1 MQFQDLK
8 MFVSQFTFLN
18 EDISHD
24 NAIHDINE
32 EAFGPGRFARA
43 AARIREQ
50 GPHDYKHSY
59 ICQDAEQIV
68 GSVRM
73 TSVWIGETKAYLL
86 GPLAVRPS
94 HKSKGVGGKL
104 IELAL
109 NSIANDDDALVILV
123 GDYAYYGPKGFY
135 QFASENIEFPGPVD
149 QSRILINKELATDEV
164 LSGKV
169 KFRDTESA

>member
-1 MQFQDLK
+1 

-24 NAIHDINE
+24 NVIHDINE

-59 ICQDAEQIV
+59 ICQDGEQIA

-73 TSVWIGETKAYLL
+73 TPVLIGETKAYLL

-109 NSIANDDDALVILV
+109 TSIANDEDALVILV
-123 GDYAYYGPKGFY
+123 GDHAYYGPKGFH
-135 QFASENIEFPGPVD
+135 QFSADNIEFPGPVD
-149 QSRILINKELATDEV
+149 RSRILINKELSADEI
-164 LSGKV
+164 LTGKV
-169 KFRDTESA
+169 KFRKTDVA

>member
-1 MQFQDLK
+1 

-18 EDISHD
+18 EDTSHD
-24 NAIHDINE
+24 NAIQEINE

-50 GPHDYKHSY
+50 GPHDNKHSY
-59 ICQDAEQIV
+59 ICQDGEQIV
-68 GSVRM
+68 GSVRL
-73 TSVWIGETKAYLL
+73 TPIWIGETKAYLL

-109 NSIANDDDALVILV
+109 NSIANDDDHIVMLV
-123 GDYAYYGPKGFY
+123 GDFAYYGPKGFY
-135 QFASENIEFPGPVD
+135 LFDAENLVFPGPVD
-149 QSRILINKELATDEV
+149 RARILINKELSSEEMLA
-164 LSGKV
+164 GKV
-169 KFRDTESA
+169 KFRDS

>member
-1 MQFQDLK
+1 
-8 MFVSQFTFLN
+8 MFVSQFSYLN

-24 NAIHDINE
+24 NAIYEINE

-50 GPHDYKHSY
+50 GPHDYNHSFV
-59 ICQDAEQIV
+59 CQDGEQII
-68 GSVRM
+68 GSVRI
-73 TSVWIGETKAYLL
+73 TAIWIGEAKAYLL

-109 NSIANDDDALVILV
+109 GSIAGDDDLPVILV
-123 GDYAYYGPKGFY
+123 GDYAYYGPKGFHMFDAD
-135 QFASENIEFPGPVD
+135 QVNFPGPVD
-149 QSRILINKELATDEV
+149 RARILINKELSPDNV
-164 LSGKV
+164 LSGTV
-169 KFRDTESA
+169 KFRDVSA

>member
-1 MQFQDLK
+1 
-8 MFVSQFTFLN
+8 MFVSQFSYLN

-24 NAIHDINE
+24 SAIHDINE

-50 GPHDYKHSY
+50 GPHDYKHSFV
-59 ICQDAEQIV
+59 CQDGEQII
-68 GSVRM
+68 GSVRI
-73 TSVWIGETKAYLL
+73 TPIWIGETKAYLL

-109 NSIANDDDALVILV
+109 SSIAGDDDLPVILV
-123 GDYAYYGPKGFY
+123 GDYAYYGPKGFHMFDAD
-135 QFASENIEFPGPVD
+135 QVNFPGPVD
-149 QSRILINKELATDEV
+149 RTRILINKELSPRDI
-164 LSGKV
+164 LSGTV
-169 KFRDTESA
+169 KFRDVGA

>member
-1 MQFQDLK
+1 

-24 NAIHDINE
+24 NAIQEINE

-50 GPHDYKHSY
+50 GPHDNNHSY
-59 ICQDAEQIV
+59 ICQDGEQIV
-68 GSVRM
+68 GSVRL
-73 TSVWIGETKAYLL
+73 TPIWIGETKAYLL

-109 NSIANDDDALVILV
+109 NSIANDDDHIVMLV
-123 GDYAYYGPKGFY
+123 GDFAYYGSKGFY
-135 QFASENIEFPGPVD
+135 LFDAENLVFPGPVD
-149 QSRILINKELATDEV
+149 RARILINKELSSEETLA
-164 LSGKV
+164 GKV
-169 KFRDTESA
+169 KFRDC

>member
-1 MQFQDLK
+1 
-8 MFVSQFTFLN
+8 MFVSQFSYLN

-50 GPHDYKHSY
+50 GPHDYKHSFV
-59 ICQDAEQIV
+59 CQDGEQII
-68 GSVRM
+68 GSVRI
-73 TSVWIGETKAYLL
+73 TPIWIGETKAYLL

-94 HKSKGVGGKL
+94 HKSKGIGGKL

-109 NSIANDDDALVILV
+109 SSIAGDDDLPVILV
-123 GDYAYYGPKGFY
+123 GDHAYYGPKGFHMFEAA
-135 QFASENIEFPGPVD
+135 QVMFPGPVD
-149 QSRILINKELATDEV
+149 RTRILINKELGSDEV
-164 LSGKV
+164 LSGAV
-169 KFRDTESA
+169 KFRDASAD

>member
-1 MQFQDLK
+1 

-24 NAIHDINE
+24 NAIYDINE

-59 ICQDAEQIV
+59 ICQDGEQIV

-73 TSVWIGETKAYLL
+73 TPVWIGETNAYLL

-109 NSIANDDDALVILV
+109 NSIANDEGALIILV
-123 GDYAYYGPKGFY
+123 GDFAYYGPKGVY
-135 QFASENIEFPGPVD
+135 QFAADDIEFPGPVD
-149 QSRILINKELATDEV
+149 QSRILIHKELAVDDV

-169 KFRDTESA
+169 KFRDTNIT